1 MGLSLLAGPVLVLR
15 GERCDYLYDA
25 EGRQAWQ
32 GTELFAVEQ
41 WKTLEPAYYFAVKQ
55 SIYRFRD
62 GVISCSGRDWK
73 VKVKDCLLPIPS
85 VAVSI
90 EGMVSGNCIY
100 LPVRAGFLVLD
111 TRSQSQ
117 DILTH
122 QWQPSQIPGGALKLS
137 IPQFSGAKEQLWSL
151 ESGHLRHLVNGNW
164 KEVVMV
170 PEKDLI
176 EAHLLAGDRFV
187 NLLLFKVTQGD
198 LGSFRTRLLSFSADD
213 GHQLMDREFGGVLKN
228 PAVDSRGRV
237 IFEYVKASIFSAFLG
252 RNKVRW
258 RVIDPGKNKVK
269 DDSVSVGD
277 KRRHLFYVE
286 NKQGNLLLVVQ
297 CKNGDVFVIDPFN
310 GDSRKLKVGKF
321 GYDYTL
327 IRGVGNGVFYNEK
340 TGNRVA
346 VSFDAGS
353 GGS

>member
-1 MGLSLLAGPVLVLR
+1 M
-15 GERCDYLYDA
+15 
-25 EGRQAWQ
+25 
-32 GTELFAVEQ
+32 
-41 WKTLEPAYYFAVKQ
+41 
-55 SIYRFRD
+55 
-62 GVISCSGRDWK
+62 
-73 VKVKDCLLPIPS
+73 
-85 VAVSI
+85 
-90 EGMVSGNCIY
+90 
-100 LPVRAGFLVLD
+100 
-111 TRSQSQ
+111 
-117 DILTH
+117 
-122 QWQPSQIPGGALKLS
+122 
-137 IPQFSGAKEQLWSL
+137 
-151 ESGHLRHLVNGNW
+151 
-164 KEVVMV
+164 
-170 PEKDLI
+170 
-176 EAHLLAGDRFV
+176 
-187 NLLLFKVTQGD
+187 
-198 LGSFRTRLLSFSADD
+198 
-213 GHQLMDREFGGVLKN
+213 
-228 PAVDSRGRV
+228 
-237 IFEYVKASIFSAFLG
+237 
-252 RNKVRW
+252 RW